1 MVICLLQ
8 LLLQERNTSC
18 SNTFVAFEI
27 VIGDLERTDLG
38 EGAYPD
44 VDLKLI

>member
-8 LLLQERNTSC
+8 LLLQERDTSC
-18 SNTFVAFEI
+18 SNTFIAFQI
-27 VIGDLERTDLG
+27 VIGDLERTDLA
-38 EGAYPD
+38 EGKYPD